1 MVTLKAMIQT
11 QPEPGARSHEGL
23 HLDYLEA
30 QGPDYDTARQQ
41 LDNDL
46 PDGWRLIWIMRV

>member
-1 MVTLKAMIQT
+1 MIQT
-11 QPEPGARSHEGL
+11 QPEPGARSHQGL
-23 HLDYLEA
+23 HLHYLEA

-46 PDGWRLIWIMRV
+46 PDGWRLIWIMRA